1 MRRTEDPDRHM
12 QKRADG
18 GFRYVRRVPARALAM
33 LRRQDPDYPETIRR
47 SLDTHNRDEARA
59 KRDAMEKADA
69 EFWALAEAGE
79 LQPADQYER
88 ALARARSLKV
98 EYRPA
103 AELARDAS
111 LDEILHRIRL
121 ISGPADRPTA
131 DAVLGGAGEKSTT
144 IDDAFDTFEKVIR
157 KADLARK
164 SDWQLLKWRQLKQ
177 RGMSNFKREVGDI
190 AIEKITRADAL
201 KFHAYWL
208 GRIVPDEDE
217 EAGDEKP
224 KALSASAGNKDL
236 DTMRALFGEYMAHI
250 GREDVPNP
258 FRKLRF
264 KDRIQRTRP
273 SFTEQWIRDRLLKA
287 GALASLNTEARLAVL
302 AMVNTGARPS
312 EIVNLD
318 PDRIVL
324 DATTPYID
332 IRETDDREL
341 KVVASA
347 RRIPLVGVSLDAL
360 RQLRGG
366 FPSYRDKDTLSATVN
381 KFLRENELMESDEHT
396 LYSLRHGFELRLKLA
411 EVDEELRRYLMGH
424 AIKRPK
430 YGYSEDLRWS
440 ISAIE
445 KIAL

>member
-18 GFRYVRRVPARALAM
+18 GFRYVRRVPARALVM
-33 LRRQDPDYPETIRR
+33 LRRHEPEYPETIRR

-59 KRDAMEKADA
+59 KRDAMAKADDDYWSA
-69 EFWALAEAGE
+69 AEAGAAA
-79 LQPADQYER
+79 QAVDAYDR
-88 ALARARSLKV
+88 AVARARSLKV

-103 AELARDAS
+103 ADLARDAS
-111 LDEILHRIRL
+111 LDEILQRIRM
-121 ISGPADRPTA
+121 ISGPSDRVTA

-144 IDDAFDTFEKVIR
+144 IDQAFETFETVIR

-164 SDWQLLKWRQLKQ
+164 SPWQLLKWRQLKQ
-177 RGMSNFKREVGDI
+177 RGISNFKREVGDI
-190 AIEKITRADAL
+190 AIEDTTRAHAL

-217 EAGDEKP
+217 SGEKA
-224 KALSASAGNKDL
+224 KALSASAGNKDM
-236 DTMRALFGEYMAHI
+236 DTMRSLWGEYMAHI
-250 GREDVPNP
+250 GREDLPNP

-273 SFTEQWIRDRLLKA
+273 AFSETWIRDHILKS
-287 GALASLNTEARLAVL
+287 GALDALNTEARIAVL
-302 AMVNTGARPS
+302 VLINTGARPS

-318 PDRIVL
+318 ADRIILEAPV
-324 DATTPYID
+324 PYLD
-332 IRETDDREL
+332 IRETTDREL

-347 RRIPLVGVSLDAL
+347 RRIPLAGVSLEAI
-360 RQLRGG
+360 RQARKG
-366 FPSYRDKDTLSATVN
+366 FAQYRDKDNLSATVN
-381 KFLRENELMESDEHT
+381 KFFRENELMETDEHT
-396 LYSLRHGFELRLKLA
+396 LYSLRHGFEARLKLA

-430 YGYSEDLRWS
+430 YGYTEDLRWS
-440 ISAIE
+440 AGAIA